1 MLAKIA
7 NKKIKGIAKESAL
20 VSEKL
25 RQDGDIL
32 GGENSLSLDIRSS
45 ALDML
50 ADAMDVYVLKRARTD
65 GFAYRV
71 HFDPA
76 AADIPAWYDVY
87 ID

>member
-1 MLAKIA
+1 LLAKIT
-7 NKKIKGIAKESAL
+7 NKKKFKGITKESAL

-32 GGENSLSLDIRSS
+32 GGENTLSSEIRTS

-50 ADAMDVYVLKRARTD
+50 YDDMDVYVLKKANTD

-76 AADIPAWYDVY
+76 GADIPAWYDL
-87 ID
+87 